1 MSGCVPTIL
10 LLGHSFVR
18 RLRDDLEAHFDLR
31 AAPNFHLP
39 ESGNVS
45 LLGTGGRTVDKVLK
59 YDLSW
64 VKKYK
69 PDIVIL
75 EMGTND
81 LSGHTPEVVGSKLDD
96 LVHVLRDQYK
106 VRVVAVCQVINRNL
120 PQTQAPDNAFNTKAA
135 LLRQYLSVVLAEE
148 QGIFVWEHREF
159 SHPGRLL
166 LSSDG
171 VHCNAQGQYCLYRS
185 YRGAILNALTML

>member
-1 MSGCVPTIL
+1 M
-10 LLGHSFVR
+10 
-18 RLRDDLEAHFDLR
+18 
-31 AAPNFHLP
+31 
-39 ESGNVS
+39 
-45 LLGTGGRTVDKVLK
+45 LGTGRRTVDKVLK

-81 LSGHTPEVVGSKLDD
+81 LSGHNPEAVRSKLDD
-96 LVHVLRDQYK
+96 LVHVLSDQDK

-120 PQTQAPDNAFNTKAA
+120 PHTQAPDNPFNTKAA
-135 LLRQYLSVVLAEE
+135 LLREYLSVVRAEE
-148 QGIFVWEHREF
+148 QGIFVWEHREY
-159 SHPGRLL
+159 SHPYRLL

-185 YRGAILNALTML
+185 YRGVILKALTML